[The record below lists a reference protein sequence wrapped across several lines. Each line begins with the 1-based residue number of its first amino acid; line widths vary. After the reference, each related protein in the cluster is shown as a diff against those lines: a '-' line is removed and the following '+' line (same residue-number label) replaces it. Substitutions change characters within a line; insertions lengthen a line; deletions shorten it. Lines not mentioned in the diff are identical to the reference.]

1 MMRRL
6 LKAAAALMLMVSAIA
21 CKKDGGDPAMV
32 DMSGEWK
39 LSTLNGTGTDS
50 MFGGEGLDIYLYFG
64 SDGSFETFE
73 RLQDSEMYAH
83 YSGTYSISGYT
94 ASGTYS
100 DGTSWG
106 ASYTVSLSE
115 DGATLTMTAGSEEC
129 VYAKTA
135 IPSEVR
141 DNISHRAALKS
152 TENAEAY
159 PGKFL

>member
-6 LKAAAALMLMVSAIA
+6 LKAAVALMLMVSAIA

-73 RLQDSEMYAH
+73 RLQEEPP
-83 YSGTYSISGYT
+83 
-94 ASGTYS
+94 
-100 DGTSWG
+100 G
-106 ASYTVSLSE
+106 ALHTRCRSLKTVRLSQ
-115 DGATLTMTAGSEEC
+115 
-129 VYAKTA
+129 
-135 IPSEVR
+135 
-141 DNISHRAALKS
+141 
-152 TENAEAY
+152 
-159 PGKFL
+159 